1 MIDKNWTV
9 MNDIQ
14 EAFNNINTL
23 DFLLGKLQQAVD
35 ENDTT
40 QIVDVAAALNS
51 FLPIYEQEFNRKF
64 TVAWKHIVGDPYD
77 NK

>member
-9 MNDIQ
+9 MNNIQ

-23 DFLLGKLQQAVD
+23 DFLLEKLQQAVD
-35 ENDTT
+35 EDDTT
-40 QIVDVAAALNS
+40 QIVDVTAALNS

-64 TVAWKHIVGDPYD
+64 KQAWTQIIGNPK
-77 NK
+77 

>member
-40 QIVDVAAALNS
+40 QIVDVIAALNS
-51 FLPIYEQEFNRKF
+51 FLPIYEEEFNRKF
-64 TVAWKHIVGDPYD
+64 KQAWTQIIGNPQ
-77 NK
+77 